1 MNMLTDT
8 PTDLIDN
15 QQMLADSAI
24 KYLER
29 GYGNAVRAAST
40 AHAHG
45 CDPARWS
52 EFAEFGWLA
61 LAIPEQ
67 DGGLGGSL
75 VEVCVLAE
83 QLGRGLVVEPLVAA
97 GLLPGLLLAALP
109 ASALRDS
116 WLESISSGAQ
126 RLAFA
131 PWEPQARHS
140 TAAITTRAESVG
152 GAWVIQGAKGL
163 APGAAGADAFVVCA
177 RTGAGMLGLFLM
189 DAQATGL
196 TIQARALYDGRHAA
210 SLKLAGVTGAH
221 LLSEGADA
229 DVLHLI
235 DHVIDRVTIAH
246 CAEVTGTMAQA
257 LDITRDYL
265 ATRKQFGKAI
275 ASNQVIQHRLV
286 DLYVEIEEARSLVRA
301 AALSPTP
308 RMAAAA
314 AAYIAH
320 AARHV
325 WEEAIQLHGAI
336 GMTEEYAIGR
346 YVRRLALAASLYGD
360 AHHHLERLAAQS
372 LGDIE

>member
-1 MNMLTDT
+1 MNTLADT
-8 PTDLIDN
+8 HTDLVSN
-15 QQMLADSAI
+15 QQMLAESAI
-24 KYLER
+24 KYLKR
-29 GYGNAVRAAST
+29 GYGEAVRAAST
-40 AHAHG
+40 AHVHG
-45 CDPARWS
+45 CDPARWA

-75 VEVCVLAE
+75 VEACVLSE
-83 QLGRGLVVEPLVAA
+83 QLGRGLVVEPFVAT

-109 ASALRDS
+109 ASVLRDG
-116 WLESISSGAQ
+116 WLANICGGTH

-131 PWEPQARHS
+131 PWEPQARHN
-140 TAAITTRAESVG
+140 TAAITTRAESINRG
-152 GAWVIQGAKGL
+152 WVIHGAKGL
-163 APGAAGADAFVVCA
+163 TPGAAGAHAFVVCA
-177 RTGAGMLGLFLM
+177 RTGTGMLGLFLVQ
-189 DAQATGL
+189 AQANGL
-196 TIQARALYDGRHAA
+196 TVHARTLYDGRHAA
-210 SLKLAGVTGAH
+210 SLKLAGVTGSH
-221 LLSEGADA
+221 LLSEGTDA
-229 DVLHLI
+229 EVLQLINDVM
-235 DHVIDRVTIAH
+235 DRVTIAH

-286 DLYVEIEEARSLVRA
+286 DLYVEIEEARSIVRA
-301 AALSPTP
+301 AAMSPTP

-314 AAYIAH
+314 AAYIAY

-325 WEEAIQLHGAI
+325 WEESIQLHGAI
-336 GMTEEYAIGR
+336 GMTEEYAIGS

-360 AHHHLERLAAQS
+360 THHHLERLAAQS

>member
-1 MNMLTDT
+1 MSTTTDT

-29 GYGNAVRAAST
+29 GYGDAVRAAST

-61 LAIPEQ
+61 LAIPQQ

-83 QLGRGLVVEPLVAA
+83 QLGRGLVVEPLIAA

-116 WLESISSGAQ
+116 WLESIGSGTQ

-140 TAAITTRAESVG
+140 TAAITARAESVG

-229 DVLHLI
+229 DGCS
-235 DHVIDRVTIAH
+235 DSKGS
-246 CAEVTGTMAQA
+246 ES
-257 LDITRDYL
+257 
-265 ATRKQFGKAI
+265 AI
-275 ASNQVIQHRLV
+275 AGAV
-286 DLYVEIEEARSLVRA
+286 
-301 AALSPTP
+301 
-308 RMAAAA
+308 
-314 AAYIAH
+314 YIAQ
-320 AARHV
+320 
-325 WEEAIQLHGAI
+325 QLGATGYPYCVGYQKPI
-336 GMTEEYAIGR
+336 AGR
-346 YVRRLALAASLYGD
+346 GL
-360 AHHHLERLAAQS
+360 
-372 LGDIE
+372 

>member
-1 MNMLTDT
+1 MNTLTDT
-8 PTDLIDN
+8 DLVDN

-29 GYGNAVRAAST
+29 GYADAVRATST
-40 AHAHG
+40 AHVHG

-67 DGGLGGSL
+67 LGGLGGSL
-75 VEVCVLAE
+75 VDVCVLAE
-83 QLGRGLVVEPLVAA
+83 QLGRGLVVEPLIAA

-109 ASALRDS
+109 ASERRDS
-116 WLESISSGAQ
+116 WLTSIGSGTQ
-126 RLAFA
+126 RLAFT
-131 PWEPQARHS
+131 PWEPQARHN
-140 TAAITTRAESVG
+140 TAAITTYAESAG
-152 GAWVIQGAKGL
+152 GGWVIHGAKAS

-177 RTGAGMLGLFLM
+177 RTSADMLGLFLV
-189 DAQATGL
+189 DAQVTGL
-196 TIQARALYDGRHAA
+196 TIEARVLYDGRHAA
-210 SLKLAGVTGAH
+210 SLKLAGVTAAH
-221 LLSEGADA
+221 LLTEGADA
-229 DVLHLI
+229 EVLQLINDVM
-235 DHVIDRVTIAH
+235 DRVTIAH

-265 ATRKQFGKAI
+265 GTRKQFGKTI
-275 ASNQVIQHRLV
+275 AGNQVIQHRLV
-286 DLYVEIEEARSLVRA
+286 DLLVEVEEARSLVRA
-301 AALSPTP
+301 AAMSPTP

-314 AAYIAH
+314 AAYIAY

-325 WEEAIQLHGAI
+325 WQESIQLHGAI

-360 AHHHLERLAAQS
+360 AHHHLERLATQS
-372 LGDIE
+372 LGDAA